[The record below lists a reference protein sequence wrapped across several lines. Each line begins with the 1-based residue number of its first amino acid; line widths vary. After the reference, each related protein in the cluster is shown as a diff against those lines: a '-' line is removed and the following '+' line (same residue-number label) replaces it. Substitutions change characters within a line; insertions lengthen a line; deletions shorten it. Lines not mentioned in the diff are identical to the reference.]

1 MISASWQNAS
11 RPARRHVKLEYRRPN
26 PPQHPLMPTY
36 SGRIPSKLPAVGTT
50 IFTVMSRLAA
60 EHHAINLSQGFP
72 DFDCAPELRAL
83 VTKHFNAG
91 VNQYPPM
98 AGIAPLRDAIA
109 AKIDTLYG
117 QRYDPELE
125 ITIVPGATYG
135 IYTAVATLVRPG
147 DEVILFE
154 PTYDSYAPAVEVHG
168 GVPVY
173 VQLRYPDYSIDWQ
186 AVEAAITP
194 RTRMMIINTPHNPT
208 ATVLS
213 AEDLRL
219 LEGLLAKTDIVVV
232 SDEVY
237 EHIVFDGHRHQSVAR
252 FPRLAERSFL
262 VSSFGKTYHVTGW
275 KMGYVA
281 APREL
286 MAEFRKVHQYNAFV
300 TNGPLQYVFAEY
312 MGNRDAYLQL
322 AAFYQK
328 KRDYFLDGLKGS
340 RFKPLPS
347 RGTFFQNLCYE
358 AISDEK
364 DTDLAVRLTKEH
376 GIAAI
381 PVSVFYRQPPA
392 HRVLRFCFAK
402 SEETL
407 AKGAAILSTL

>member
-1 MISASWQNAS
+1 
-11 RPARRHVKLEYRRPN
+11 
-26 PPQHPLMPTY
+26 MPSY
-36 SGRIPSKLPAVGTT
+36 PGRINSKLPHVGTT

-60 EHHAINLSQGFP
+60 EHKAINLSQGFP
-72 DFDCAPELRAL
+72 DFDCTAELRAL
-83 VTKHFNAG
+83 VTKHFNSG

-98 AGIAPLRDAIA
+98 AGIAPLREAIA
-109 AKIDTLYG
+109 EKIASLYG
-117 QRYDPELE
+117 TSYDVEQE
-125 ITIVPGATYG
+125 VTVVPGATYA
-135 IYTAVATLVRPG
+135 IYTAVAALIRPG

-154 PTYDSYAPAVEVHG
+154 PTYDSYGPAVEVHG

-186 AVEAAITP
+186 AVQTAITP
-194 RTRMMIINTPHNPT
+194 KTKLLIINTPHNPT

-219 LEGLLAKTDIVVV
+219 LESLLRNTNIAVI

-237 EHIVFDGHRHQSVAR
+237 EHIVFDGYQHQSVAR
-252 FPRLAERSFL
+252 FPGLAERSFL

-286 MAEFRKVHQYNAFV
+286 MAEFRKVHQFNAFV
-300 TNGPLQYVFAEY
+300 ANGPLQYVFAEY
-312 MGNRDAYLQL
+312 MQNKDAYLQL

-328 KRDYFLDGLKGS
+328 KRDFFLDGIKGS

-347 RGTFFQNLCYE
+347 RGTFFQNLSYE
-358 AISDEK
+358 MISEEK
-364 DTDLAVRLTKEH
+364 DTDLAVRLTREH
-376 GIAAI
+376 GVASI

-407 AKGAAILSTL
+407 AKGAEILGRL

>member
-1 MISASWQNAS
+1 
-11 RPARRHVKLEYRRPN
+11 V
-26 PPQHPLMPTY
+26 PTY
-36 SGRIPSKLPAVGTT
+36 TGRLDSKLPRVGTT

-60 EHHAINLSQGFP
+60 EHQAINLSQGFP
-72 DFDCAPELRAL
+72 DFDCTPELRAL

-98 AGIAPLRDAIA
+98 AGIAPLREAVAEKIA
-109 AKIDTLYG
+109 SLYG
-117 QRYDPELE
+117 TAYDPEQE
-125 ITIVPGATYG
+125 VTIVPGATYA
-135 IYTAVATLVRPG
+135 IYTAVAALIRPG

-154 PTYDSYAPAVEVHG
+154 PTYDSYGPAVEVHG

-186 AVEAAITP
+186 AVQAAITP
-194 RTRMMIINTPHNPT
+194 RTKLMIINTPHNPT

-213 AEDLRL
+213 AEDLRM
-219 LEGLLAKTDIVVV
+219 LEGMLRNTDIAVI

-237 EHIVFDGHRHQSVAR
+237 EHIVFDGYKHQSIAR
-252 FPRLAERSFL
+252 FPGLAERSFL

-286 MAEFRKVHQYNAFV
+286 MNEFRKVHQFNAFV
-300 TNGPLQYVFAEY
+300 ANGPLQYVFAEY
-312 MGNRDAYLQL
+312 MKDKDAYLQL

-328 KRDYFLDGLKGS
+328 KRDFFLDGLKGS

-347 RGTFFQNLCYE
+347 RGTFFQNLSYE
-358 AISDEK
+358 AISEEK

-376 GIAAI
+376 GVASI

-402 SEETL
+402 SEATL
-407 AKGAAILSTL
+407 AKGAEILGRL